1 MITKRPLA
9 SKTFIANSS
18 NCGKK
23 QMEKTAILTGE
34 EFMKRLVSLTN
45 EDIEDWIIALRAAE
59 TMAKRWREDVAILT
73 DFRVVKLKENDEPP
87 LEIIRYDV

>member
-1 MITKRPLA
+1 MA
-9 SKTFIANSS
+9 KT
-18 NCGKK
+18 G
-23 QMEKTAILTGE
+23 ILTGE

-59 TMAKRWREDVAILT
+59 TMAKRWRQDVAILK

>member
-1 MITKRPLA
+1 MA
-9 SKTFIANSS
+9 KT
-18 NCGKK
+18 G
-23 QMEKTAILTGE
+23 TLTGE

-59 TMAKRWREDVAILT
+59 TMAKRWREDVAILK